1 MKTLSSKVL
10 LFNMILLMMA
20 LSACGSKSA
29 PIETAIPDKSPS
41 SQTTSAPIIASTQE
55 QESSAMA
62 VIPCDK
68 LIPTD
73 ELDLLLNKM
82 PATLTEKT
90 LPGETTCAWQYK
102 STSGESG
109 QFRISANFSNAS
121 VETWK
126 QEKEAE
132 LATLPSDLV
141 VIQIDGLGDEN
152 YVWTSKPDNQQA
164 VYVRKGSQTL
174 IMHFN
179 AADLLYLGNESG
191 IIDMSDR
198 IFGRLGS

>member
-1 MKTLSSKVL
+1 MKTLSSKVS
-10 LFNMILLMMA
+10 LFIMMFMLIA
-20 LSACGSKSA
+20 LSACGPKAA
-29 PIETAIPDKSPS
+29 PIKTAIPDQNPS
-41 SQTTSAPIIASTQE
+41 SQATSEPTIASTQA
-55 QESSAMA
+55 QQPGSMA

-68 LIPTD
+68 LIPAD
-73 ELDLLLNKM
+73 EVDLLLNKI
-82 PATLTEKT
+82 PATLTENSI
-90 LPGETTCAWQYK
+90 PGETTCAWQYK
-102 STSGESG
+102 SASGNSG

-126 QEKEAE
+126 KAREAE

-141 VIQIDGLGDEN
+141 VIQIDGLGEEN
-152 YVWTSKPDNQQA
+152 YVWTSKPDNQQV

-179 AADLLYLGNESG
+179 PADVLYLGNESG

-198 IFGRLGS
+198 IFGRLSS